1 MTYHLQHEEHLATMQ
16 AAVTSCIGDTLIIS
30 SDGEQVIAS
39 KLLLA
44 AYSPML
50 RGLLLTENNSA
61 ISLPLSTDA
70 IMALLD
76 LLARGRT
83 FSSTDVHLL
92 EVVKAGTMLGLSLGK
107 LQLGSR
113 REKGNGGTNRRSN
126 SNYVKLDAHTGIE
139 NVSFKEGTPCS
150 DKMKQGPQ
158 LNTQASSGA
167 GLIAPQFKLPVPNFG
182 EDRASEELSERV
194 STPKPLNPCR
204 RCDLDFIYPSLLN
217 HHMRSVHNEKLS
229 DKRGNLLQCDSC
241 QFSTPKLAFLKT
253 HNKFMHP

>member
-1 MTYHLQHEEHLATMQ
+1 MQ

-44 AYSPML
+44 VYSPML

-139 NVSFKEGTPCS
+139 NVSFKEETPCS

-158 LNTQASSGA
+158 SNTQASSGA

-182 EDRASEELSERV
+182 EDRACEELSEKV

-217 HHMRSVHNEKLS
+217 HHMRSVHDEKLS
-229 DKRGNLLQCDSC
+229 DKRGKLLQCDSC

>member
-1 MTYHLQHEEHLATMQ
+1 MQ

-92 EVVKAGTMLGLSLGK
+92 EVVKVGPMLGLSLGK

-126 SNYVKLDAHTGIE
+126 SNYVKLDSHTGIE
-139 NVSFKEGTPCS
+139 NVSFKEETPCS
-150 DKMKQGPQ
+150 DNFGNMKQGPQ
-158 LNTQASSGA
+158 TNIQASSGA
-167 GLIAPQFKLPVPNFG
+167 GLIAPQIELPVPNFG
-182 EDRASEELSERV
+182 EDRACEQLSNRV

>member
-1 MTYHLQHEEHLATMQ
+1 
-16 AAVTSCIGDTLIIS
+16 
-30 SDGEQVIAS
+30 
-39 KLLLA
+39 
-44 AYSPML
+44 
-50 RGLLLTENNSA
+50 
-61 ISLPLSTDA
+61 
-70 IMALLD
+70 
-76 LLARGRT
+76 
-83 FSSTDVHLL
+83 
-92 EVVKAGTMLGLSLGK
+92 MLGLSLGK

-126 SNYVKLDAHTGIE
+126 SNYVKLDDHTGIE
-139 NVSFKEGTPCS
+139 NVSFKEETPCS
-150 DKMKQGPQ
+150 DKMKQGAQ
-158 LNTQASSGA
+158 SNTQASSGA

-182 EDRASEELSERV
+182 EDRACEELSEKV

-217 HHMRSVHNEKLS
+217 HHLRSVHDEKLS